1 MPSGISLGDATLTP
15 LRGQA
20 LSGER
25 TQRYPTPFLDVA
37 SFYQPRTIKSLFRW
51 CRLYM
56 YSNPVISG
64 VVRKKAQ
71 YPITGLK
78 YRTKDGLLRDKWR
91 RLFEEHMRMKS
102 HLGECSLDV
111 QGLGNA
117 FSSIFF
123 PHLRFL
129 VCPTCSYHMRL
140 DERSRYEW
148 KRFQFRGDCKKCGTK
163 SVVYKIRD
171 VAYRYGKD
179 LDAPCDIRLIRW
191 NPEQI
196 EIDHCHISGRSTY
209 TFVIDSQLYRK
220 IKSGHLETLQTYP
233 PEFFE
238 AVKKQSR
245 RVKIQPGRIYHWK
258 RPGLSSEDMAWGE
271 PAIMSSLKHLFV
283 MSIFIKAREQ
293 IAHQHVIPLWVLF
306 PQPVGNV
313 DPLRGLDLADWRS
326 RVEGEIQK
334 WIQNPNYIPVM
345 PIPLGSQF
353 IGGNASRLSV
363 VEDIKALESDI
374 LVGLMVPPE
383 FAYSGSWSGSSIAI
397 RLLENEFIHT
407 QEDLAIFVNRFVVP
421 RIARHTGWD
430 PIEVGF
436 SDLRLQ
442 DDVQRKNFYLQ
453 LFREG
458 MLSRQAILAE
468 TNEDYEDQR
477 DLLEAEQ
484 EWNAEQAE
492 KQFLSQAK
500 AQGEA
505 DLQGLK
511 NQARMSIEQRNLA
524 QQIASEMQAAGA
536 DPAEIAI
543 IQQKLMNMDASQDM
557 VGAMD
562 ALRANKNGN
571 GAPGSQSSANGSD
584 RYAGQDGNFSYW
596 KLNLNEQ
603 MPAWVQQIMSLPSN
617 KREAFISNLQS
628 QYPVFAQA
636 LLQEMAQMRSGA
648 EIDMRPMPEQKP
660 PRRQT

>member
-1 MPSGISLGDATLTP
+1 MGDSTLTP
-15 LRGQA
+15 LRG
-20 LSGER
+20 SGLGAGQR
-25 TQRYPTPFLDVA
+25 SQRYPTPFLDIA

-78 YRTKDGLLRDKWR
+78 YKTKDPILKDKWR
-91 RLFEEHMRMKS
+91 RLFEEHMRLKS

-111 QGLGNA
+111 QGFGNA

-123 PHLRFL
+123 PHHRYL
-129 VCPTCSYHMRL
+129 VCPQCNFHTRL
-140 DERSRYEW
+140 DERAKFEW
-148 KRFQFRGDCKKCGTK
+148 KEFQFRGDCKRCDAK
-163 SVVYKIRD
+163 SVVYRVRD
-171 VAYRYGKD
+171 VTYRYGKD
-179 LDAPCDIRLIRW
+179 LDAPCDIKLVRW

-196 EIDHCHISGRSTY
+196 EIDHVHLSGQSIY
-209 TFVIDSQLYRK
+209 TFVIDSQLYMK
-220 IKSGHLETLQTYP
+220 IRAGHLPTLQTYP
-233 PEFFE
+233 IEFFD
-238 AVKKQSR
+238 AVKKKSR
-245 RVKIQPGRIYHWK
+245 RVRIQPGRIYHWK

-334 WIQNPNYIPVM
+334 WLQNPNYIPIM

-353 IGGNASRLSV
+353 IGGNSAKLSV
-363 VEDIKALESDI
+363 VEDIKALEGDI

-421 RIARHTGWD
+421 RLARHTGWL
-430 PIEVGF
+430 PIELGF

-442 DDVQRKNFYLQ
+442 DDVQRKNFYLALQ
-453 LFREG
+453 REG
-458 MLSRQAILAE
+458 MLSRHALLSE

-477 DLLEAEQ
+477 ALIEVEQ
-484 EWNAEQAE
+484 DWISKQSE
-492 KQFLSQAK
+492 KQLLAQAK

-505 DLQGLK
+505 ERQGLK
-511 NQARMSIEQRNLA
+511 NQAKLELERRNISV
-524 QQIASEMQAAGA
+524 QIANEMHASGA

-543 IQQKLMNMDASQDM
+543 IQQKLLNLDGSQDM
-557 VGAMD
+557 VGAMG
-562 ALRANKNGN
+562 ALSGNDNGNGN
-571 GAPGSQSSANGSD
+571 GAPGTKSPTQNSS
-584 RYAGQDGNFSYW
+584 RFAGQDGQYSYF
-596 KLNLNEQ
+596 KMDINQQ
-603 MPAWVQQIMSLPSN
+603 MPAWVQQVMSLPSD
-617 KREAFISNLQS
+617 KRDIFIQNLQK

-636 LLQEMAQMRSGA
+636 LLKEITALRSGDG
-648 EIDMRPMPEQKP
+648 IDMRPMPEQKP
-660 PRRQT
+660 PRRASLA